1 MVIRVYWLL
10 TMYGERRYGYQCVLV
25 TDRVWRERDTASGAS
40 RCLPFYRGLNLSLQ
54 HHFCILPVNNK
65 TDQTIKSHRKISQKQ
80 NLISL
85 LPSQSQWSRTTFFL
99 PPSGWLLCR
108 RFQE

>member
-1 MVIRVYWLL
+1 MVISVYWLL
-10 TMYGERRYGYQCVLV
+10 TVYGERVYGYQCVLV

-65 TDQTIKSHRKISQKQ
+65 TDQTIKSHKKLSQKQ
-80 NLISL
+80 KLI
-85 LPSQSQWSRTTFFL
+85 QSPTITKSMESYNFL
-99 PPSGWLLCR
+99 SSSVRLATVS
-108 RFQE
+108 